1 MLLNVVVATGIVV
14 DIEVAVV
21 VATTSK
27 AADVEAT
34 MVVAEA
40 IPHSTTMAAA
50 ETITLK
56 AAAAG
61 TISSSNNAKEGVDV
75 VVQDQMLSARYV
87 AEMDIPRS
95 DVGNASTKTFK
106 DQNGLL
112 EWW

>member
-1 MLLNVVVATGIVV
+1 MLLNVVIATGIVV

-50 ETITLK
+50 ETTTLK
-56 AAAAG
+56 AAAG
-61 TISSSNNAKEGVDV
+61 TISSINNAKEGVDV
-75 VVQDQMLSARYV
+75 AVQDQMLSARYV

-106 DQNGLL
+106 DHNGLL